1 MQYTFEQAGRLLE
14 NISGE
19 TRGKNLT
26 DIERHVFNSV
36 YYKGLLEELV
46 VNCKGVD
53 VYLEER
59 LDTVR
64 KLNKLGKL

>member
-1 MQYTFEQAGRLLE
+1 MYYTFEQAGRLLE

-36 YYKGLLEELV
+36 YYKGLLEQLIVENKEV
-46 VNCKGVD
+46 AK
-53 VYLEER
+53 YLEER

-64 KLNKLGKL
+64 KLSKLGKL

>member
-1 MQYTFEQAGRLLE
+1 MRYTFEQAGRLLE

-26 DIERHVFNSV
+26 EVERDVFNAT
-36 YYKGLLEELV
+36 YYKSLLEQLIVENKEV
-46 VNCKGVD
+46 AK
-53 VYLEER
+53 YLEKR
-59 LDTVR
+59 LDIVR

>member
-1 MQYTFEQAGRLLE
+1 MHYTFEQAGRLLE

-26 DIERHVFNSV
+26 DIERHVFNAT
-36 YYKGLLEELV
+36 YYKGLLEQLIVENEEV
-46 VNCKGVD
+46 AK
-53 VYLEER
+53 YLEER
-59 LDTVR
+59 LDIVR